1 MHKRTQTLVLLLL
14 AGLLAACNWPLSH
27 PETEPL
33 AAATAA
39 LPEFGTDRESR
50 GQQNRRSSV
59 AISPVTA
66 FDSPLDT
73 SGTVGTVH
81 GPTVAEDVAI
91 QGHDEPFSGRK
102 LRFDLPEGY
111 RALEGVDGGCFLY
124 HESLPSFLILYPQ
137 SGAAEEML
145 AEMLNATAA
154 VRRTELP
161 LEVDLGER
169 TFIGLFVEV
178 DAGNRLFLGAADG
191 WGLVVQGPADE
202 WPALASGLNQVLSS
216 LAFKE
221 GF

>member
-1 MHKRTQTLVLLLL
+1 MHKRTQSLVLLLL

-39 LPEFGTDRESR
+39 LPEIGSERESR
-50 GQQNRRSSV
+50 GQQNERPSAAV
-59 AISPVTA
+59 SPLIA

-73 SGTVGTVH
+73 PGTVGTVP

-91 QGHDEPFSGRK
+91 QGHDEPFGGRR

-124 HESLPSFLILYPQ
+124 HESLPGFLIFYPQ
-137 SGAAEEML
+137 SGEAGEML
-145 AEMLNATAA
+145 AGMLNATAA

-178 DAGNRLFLGAADG
+178 DAGNRLFFAAADG
-191 WGLVVQGPADE
+191 WGLVVQGPAEE

-216 LAFKE
+216 LTFTE